1 MIQYVIGLPQYTG
14 IIFTRSTFHK
24 AWRVFTRPPNA
35 SYLRRSKVNRAD
47 GQSALGSGRPVT
59 SVGRSVLAATPTH
72 GPFPL
77 LRRLGWGSAD
87 GRISWITSCV
97 SVKISKFETCF
108 FLFLPFV
115 LLMFFFW
122 KRNYGFLFS
131 RSFTFLFAVCIFLAF
146 RFAYQSISV
155 CHFFQDWSSFFQV
168 CQHKR
173 CLCKVLSFPG
183 AARSLVKIA
192 LCRARFSPTSYQPPP
207 VPASP
212 RSDDRVQ
219 HYRIIVV
226 SRKY

>member
-24 AWRVFTRPPNA
+24 SWRVFTRPPNA

-108 FLFLPFV
+108 FFLSSF
-115 LLMFFFW
+115 
-122 KRNYGFLFS
+122 
-131 RSFTFLFAVCIFLAF
+131 RSFNVFLLKEKLWISFFKKF
-146 RFAYQSISV
+146 YISV
-155 CHFFQDWSSFFQV
+155 CSVYFSSVPICLSVYQCLPFLPGLKFF
-168 CQHKR
+168 
-173 CLCKVLSFPG
+173 
-183 AARSLVKIA
+183 
-192 LCRARFSPTSYQPPP
+192 FSGLPT
-207 VPASP
+207 
-212 RSDDRVQ
+212 
-219 HYRIIVV
+219 
-226 SRKY
+226 